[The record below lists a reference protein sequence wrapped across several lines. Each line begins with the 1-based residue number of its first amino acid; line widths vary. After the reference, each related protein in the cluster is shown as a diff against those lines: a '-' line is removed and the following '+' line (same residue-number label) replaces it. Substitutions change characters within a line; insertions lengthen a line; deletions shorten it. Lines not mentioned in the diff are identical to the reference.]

1 MTPAV
6 DPRPCLPIPS
16 ILSINTDTCMVTIF
30 MDIITTHNT
39 SDFDALASL
48 IAAGIYYPNALMVLP
63 TRVNPNVQAFL
74 SIHKDLFPLAS
85 YKDVDPEAVT
95 RLIIV
100 DTNQWKRLDR
110 LNGLAKKKD
119 LEVHVWD
126 HHALAS
132 DINAAQA
139 TQETVGACTTLFME
153 KFEARGT
160 ELTPI
165 QATLFLAGIY
175 EDTGNLSFPST
186 TVRDARAVAYL
197 LANKADL
204 NVLGNFL
211 RPVYSVRQKEV
222 LFEMLQRAERI
233 TIGGHRISICEMEL
247 KGHTHG
253 LSLVVYMYRDIL
265 NVDAAFG
272 IFNDPEKKR
281 CVVIARSGVDAL
293 DVGRIMR
300 IMGGGGHPG
309 AASAMLKDVGSVGVK
324 QWILELIRD
333 NQRSSI
339 HIGDLMSFPVK
350 TIEASATMKEAAA
363 QLKQAKVSGMPVLEN
378 GTLVGII
385 SVRDVN
391 KIKKN
396 SQWQAPVKSFM
407 ATGIITAPPEMTVPK
422 AARLLV
428 KHDVGRLPILKNGE
442 LIGIF
447 TRSDA
452 MLYYY
457 DQIPE

>member
-1 MTPAV
+1 M
-6 DPRPCLPIPS
+6 
-16 ILSINTDTCMVTIF
+16 MVQ
-30 MDIITTHNT
+30 
-39 SDFDALASL
+39 
-48 IAAGIYYPNALMVLP
+48 P
-63 TRVNPNVQAFL
+63 TRINANVQAFL
-74 SIHKDLFPLAS
+74 SLHKDVFKVHLPA
-85 YKDVDPEAVT
+85 DIDPEAVT
-95 RLIIV
+95 RLIVV

-110 LNGLAKKKD
+110 LNSLAKKKD
-119 LEVHVWD
+119 LDVHIWD
-126 HHALAS
+126 HHGVEADIKAS
-132 DINAAQA
+132 KVV
-139 TQETVGACTTLFME
+139 QEPVGACTTLFVE
-153 KFEARGT
+153 QFEAGSV

-186 TVRDARAVAYL
+186 TVRDARAVAFL
-197 LANKADL
+197 LDSKADL

-211 RPVYSVRQKEV
+211 RPVYGVRQKEV
-222 LFEMLQRAERI
+222 LFEMLRKAERI
-233 TIGGHRISICEMEL
+233 NIGGHKVSICEMDL
-247 KGHTHG
+247 KGHTQG
-253 LSLVVYMYRDIL
+253 LSLVVHMYRDIL

-272 IFNDPEKKR
+272 IFNDPEKGR

-300 IMGGGGHPG
+300 IMGGGGHPA
-309 AASAMLKDVGSVGVK
+309 AASAMLKDVGTVGVK

-339 HIGDLMSFPVK
+339 HVGDLMSFPVK

-363 QLKQAKVSGMPVLEN
+363 VLKKEKVSGMPVLDEEE
-378 GTLVGII
+378 LVGII

-391 KIKKN
+391 KIKKA

-407 ATGIITAPPEMTVPK
+407 STHILTAPPEMTVPK
-422 AARLLV
+422 ATRLLV
-428 KHDVGRLPILKNGE
+428 KHDVGRLPIIKNGK

-457 DQIPE
+457 DQMPE

>member
-1 MTPAV
+1 
-6 DPRPCLPIPS
+6 
-16 ILSINTDTCMVTIF
+16 
-30 MDIITTHNT
+30 MDVATTHNT

-48 IAAGIYYPNALMVLP
+48 VAAGIYYPEALLVLP

-74 SIHKDLFPLAS
+74 SFHKDLFTISA
-85 YKDVDPEAVT
+85 YKDMDPETVT
-95 RLIIV
+95 RLIVV

-110 LNGLAKKKD
+110 MSSLANKAD
-119 LEVHVWD
+119 LDIHVWD
-126 HHALAS
+126 HHAVPS
-132 DINAAQA
+132 DIAASQV
-139 TQETVGACTTLFME
+139 TQEAVGACTTLFME
-153 KFEARGT
+153 QFEARGIA
-160 ELTPI
+160 LTPI

-175 EDTGNLSFPST
+175 EDTGNLSFPAT

-204 NVLGNFL
+204 SVLGNFL
-211 RPVYSVRQKEV
+211 RPVYDVRQKEV
-222 LFEMLQRAERI
+222 LFEMLQKAERI
-233 TIGGHRISICEMEL
+233 NIGGHRVSICEMDL

-253 LSLVVYMYRDIL
+253 LSLVVHMYRDIL

-293 DVGRIMR
+293 DVGQLMR
-300 IMGGGGHPG
+300 IMGGGGHPA
-309 AASAMLKDVGSVGVK
+309 AASALLKDVSTVGVRE
-324 QWILELIRD
+324 WILELIRD
-333 NQRSSI
+333 NRRSSI
-339 HIGDLMSFPVK
+339 HIGDIMSFPVQ
-350 TIEASATMKEAAA
+350 TIEASTTMKEAATT
-363 QLKQAKVSGMPVLEN
+363 LKQKKVSGMPVVEKDE
-378 GTLVGII
+378 LVGII

-391 KIKKN
+391 KIRK
-396 SQWQAPVKSFM
+396 SAQWQAPVKSFM
-407 ATGIITAPPEMTVPK
+407 STNLVTAPPEMTVPK

-428 KHDVGRLPILKNGE
+428 KHDVGRLPILKNGK

-457 DQIPE
+457 DQMPE

>member
-1 MTPAV
+1 
-6 DPRPCLPIPS
+6 
-16 ILSINTDTCMVTIF
+16 
-30 MDIITTHNT
+30 MDVITTHNT
-39 SDFDALASL
+39 SDFDAVASL
-48 IAAGIYYPNALMVLP
+48 IAAGVHYPGAMMVIP
-63 TRVNPNVQAFL
+63 TRINANVQAFL
-74 SIHKDLFPLAS
+74 SLHKDVFKVSAPG
-85 YKDVDPEAVT
+85 DMDPEAVT
-95 RLIIV
+95 RLIVV

-110 LNGLAKKKD
+110 MNSLAKKKD

-126 HHALAS
+126 HHAVAS
-132 DINAAQA
+132 DITASMVV
-139 TQETVGACTTLFME
+139 QESVGACTTLFAE
-153 KFEARGT
+153 RFESGGV

-197 LANKADL
+197 LDNKADL

-211 RPVYSVRQKEV
+211 RPVYGVRQKEV
-222 LFEMLQRAERI
+222 LFEMLRHAERI
-233 TIGGHRISICEMEL
+233 NIDGHRISICEMDL
-247 KGHTHG
+247 KGHTQG
-253 LSLVVYMYRDIL
+253 LSLVVHMYRDIL

-293 DVGRIMR
+293 DVGKIMR
-300 IMGGGGHPG
+300 IMGGGGHPA
-309 AASAMLKDVGSVGVK
+309 AASAMLKDVGTGGVK

-363 QLKQAKVSGMPVLEN
+363 LLKKEKVSGMPVLE
-378 GTLVGII
+378 GEDLVGII
-385 SVRDVN
+385 SIRDVN

-407 ATGIITAPPEMTVPK
+407 ATSIITAPPEMTVPK

-428 KHDVGRLPILKNGE
+428 KHDVGRLPVIKNNK

-457 DQIPE
+457 DQMPE